1 MKNEND
7 NPDST
12 DRAVSGQ
19 EQSSRKL
26 DASRRDFLKVSG
38 GVLAVGMGTGLAGS
52 AVAAEGET
60 LLVDNYDG
68 NPSWPSQNDLGKWTG
83 AGGFAN
89 GDGEIVDGTLRLEYD
104 GAGWFASNVGQDV
117 SAYDRLELVVRGGSG
132 GEEKD
137 FQVKIGSTAGALAD
151 FTDDSIGTSFS
162 TVSIDLAAAG
172 VDRTALSSIRFNFWN
187 GARSRSSAIEVEEIR
202 FASGSGDEGDTGD
215 QSSVTKP
222 ANLTVTNTTASS
234 IAVNWDPSSA
244 SGTSVDH
251 YVVTAGGNS
260 MSIPAGTTQATIDS
274 LESGTSYTVRVT
286 AVGADGTKS
295 DATTVS
301 ATTET
306 SGGGGN
312 QTVSVQLSNGT
323 VNPDGTTTA
332 SIMLSGAPNGV
343 AGYDLTLGVANAG
356 VATVT
361 DATIPDTFIA
371 PGGGISIADDGSSV
385 TIRAADLQQN
395 IQSGATD
402 ITLATVTLTGQSAGE
417 TGLSLSVDTIDDD
430 NGSSMS
436 LSTAG
441 ATLSVT
447 GGDTG
452 DGSEDDNEGGSDGPT
467 VDVQLS
473 NGTVNPDGTTTASI
487 MLSEAPNGVAGYDL
501 TLNVANAG
509 VATVTD
515 ATIPDTFIAPGG
527 GISIANDGSSVT
539 IRAADLQ
546 QNIQSGA
553 TDITLATVTLT
564 GQSSG
569 TTQVNLSIDTIDDDN
584 GSSMSLSTSGATLSV
599 S

>member
-12 DRAVSGQ
+12 DRTVSDRK
-19 EQSSRKL
+19 QSGRRL

-38 GVLAVGMGTGLAGS
+38 GVLAVGIGTGLAGS

-68 NPSWPSQNDLGKWTG
+68 NPSWPSRNDLGKWTG

-89 GDGEIVDGTLRLEYD
+89 GDGEIVDETLRLEYD
-104 GAGWFASNVGQDV
+104 GAGWFGSNVSQDV
-117 SAYDRLELVVRGGSG
+117 SAYDRLEFVVRGDSG

-137 FQVKIGSTAGALAD
+137 FKVKLGSTAGVFAD

-162 TVSIDLAAAG
+162 TVSIDLAAVG
-172 VDRTALSSIRFNFWN
+172 VDRTSLSSVRFNFWN
-187 GARSRSSAIEVEEIR
+187 GARSRSSAIEIEEIR
-202 FASGSGDEGDTGD
+202 FASGSSDEGGTD
-215 QSSVTKP
+215 QPSVTTP
-222 ANLTVTNTTASS
+222 TDLTVTNTTASS
-234 IAVNWDPSSA
+234 ISVNWNPSSA
-244 SGTSVDH
+244 SGTSVDQ

-260 MSIPAGTTQATIDS
+260 MSVPAGTTQAAIDG
-274 LESGTSYTVRVT
+274 LESDTSYTVRVT

-295 DATTVS
+295 DAATVS
-301 ATTET
+301 ATTDT
-306 SGGGGN
+306 SGGGGGG
-312 QTVSVQLSNGT
+312 QTVSVRISNGT

-343 AGYDLTLGVANAG
+343 AGYDLTLTVANSS

-361 DATIPDTFIA
+361 NASIPDTFIA
-371 PGGGISIADDGSSV
+371 PGGGISIADDGSSA

-417 TGLSLSVDTIDDD
+417 TGISLSVDTIDDD

-436 LSTAG
+436 LSTTG

-447 GGDTG
+447 GDDTG
-452 DGSEDDNEGGSDGPT
+452 DGNEDGGDSQT

-473 NGTVNPDGTTTASI
+473 NGTVTPDGTTTASI
-487 MLSEAPNGVAGYDL
+487 VLSEAPNGVAGYDL
-501 TLNVANAG
+501 TLNVANSG

-539 IRAADLQ
+539 IRAADLV
-546 QNIQSGA
+546 QNVQSGA

-564 GQSSG
+564 GESSG

-584 GSSMSLSTSGATLSV
+584 GSSMSLSTAGATLTV

>member
-1 MKNEND
+1 MEND
-7 NPDST
+7 NSDST
-12 DRAVSGQ
+12 DQTVSGQ
-19 EQSSRKL
+19 EQSSRRL

-38 GVLAVGMGTGLAGS
+38 GVLAVSIGTGLAGS
-52 AVAAEGET
+52 AVAAEGDT

-89 GDGEIVDGTLRLEYD
+89 GDGEVVSGALRLEYD

-117 SAYDRLELVVRGGSG
+117 SAYDRLELVVRGDSG

-137 FQVKIGSTAGALAD
+137 FQVKLGSTAGMLAD

-172 VDRTALSSIRFNFWN
+172 VDRTSLSAIRFNFWN
-187 GARSRSSAIEVEEIR
+187 GARSRSSAIEVKEIR
-202 FASGSGDEGDTGD
+202 FASGSSDDGGTGD
-215 QSSVTKP
+215 QPSVTKP

-234 IAVNWDPSSA
+234 IAVNWDSSSA

-251 YVVTAGGNS
+251 YVVSAGGTS
-260 MSIPAGTTQATIDS
+260 MNVPAGTTQATIDG
-274 LESGTSYTVRVT
+274 LESDTSYTVRVT

-295 DATTVS
+295 DAATVS
-301 ATTET
+301 ATTDT
-306 SGGGGN
+306 SGGGEE

-343 AGYDLTLGVANAG
+343 AGYDITLNVAKSG

-361 DATIPDTFIA
+361 DATIPDTFTA
-371 PGGGISIADDGSSV
+371 PGGGVSIADDGSSV

-395 IQSGATD
+395 VQSGATD
-402 ITLATVTLTGQSAGE
+402 ITLATVTLTGQSTGE
-417 TGLSLSVDTIDDD
+417 TGVSLSVNTIDDD

-436 LSTAG
+436 LSTSG
-441 ATLSVT
+441 VTLSVT
-447 GGDTG
+447 GSDTG
-452 DGSEDDNEGGSDGPT
+452 DGDEDGSDGPT
-467 VDVQLS
+467 VSVQLS
-473 NGTVNPDGTTTASI
+473 NGTVSPDGTTTGSI
-487 MLSEAPNGVAGYDL
+487 MLSEAPNGVAGYDI
-501 TLNVANAG
+501 TLSVSNSSA
-509 VATVTD
+509 ATVTN

-527 GISIANDGSSVT
+527 GVSIADDGSSVT

-546 QNIQSGA
+546 QNVQSGA
-553 TDITLATVTLT
+553 SDIKLATATLT
-564 GQSSG
+564 GQSAGETGVS
-569 TTQVNLSIDTIDDDN
+569 LSVDTIDDDN
-584 GSSMSLSTSGATLSV
+584 GSSMSLSTSGATLTV